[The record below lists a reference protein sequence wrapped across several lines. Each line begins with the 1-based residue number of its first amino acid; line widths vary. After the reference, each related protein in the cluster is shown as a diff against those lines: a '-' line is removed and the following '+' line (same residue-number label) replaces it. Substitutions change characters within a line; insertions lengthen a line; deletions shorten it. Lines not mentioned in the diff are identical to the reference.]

1 MKSSDLFAFMKR
13 ENNFS
18 LDKRKQYILMSNEE
32 S

>member
-1 MKSSDLFAFMKR
+1 MKSNDLFAFMKR

-18 LDKRKQYILMSNEE
+18 HKRKQYILMSNEE